1 MIIFHMCTIN
11 DIHMMY
17 GFWDMKRDEQNFLS
31 FWTIFF
37 PFYPPNNPKNQNFEE
52 LKKKNPGDI
61 IILHKCT
68 KNHDQMLHCSFD
80 MANNK
85 YNYYFS
91 FWAIFCPFNSLTAQK
106 IKIFK
111 KWKKPLEI
119 SSFYICVPKVWSDDV
134 WFLRYGVQQT
144 DGQMDRWK
152 KWHIEVGAPPK
163 NIRIKGQSDCWC
175 RYLWFMQRNQKF
187 IWNGNSTTW

>member
-1 MIIFHMCTIN
+1 MYHKWQSYDVWFLKYGAWQTYFFVILDHFLHFYPLTTQKIKILIKMIKLPGDMIIFHMCTIN

-17 GFWDMKRDEQNFLS
+17 GFWDMKCDEQNFLS

-37 PFYPPNNPKNQNFEE
+37 PFYPPNNPKNPNFEE
-52 LKKKNPGDI
+52 LKKKKTPGDI
-61 IILHKCT
+61 IILQKCT

-106 IKIFK
+106 IKI
-111 KWKKPLEI
+111 
-119 SSFYICVPKVWSDDV
+119 
-134 WFLRYGVQQT
+134 
-144 DGQMDRWK
+144 
-152 KWHIEVGAPPK
+152 
-163 NIRIKGQSDCWC
+163 
-175 RYLWFMQRNQKF
+175 
-187 IWNGNSTTW
+187 